1 VGLIAATATGASPY
15 TGRRRRAGRRHG
27 LLPAPRRVDHH
38 RRMQQ
43 SAALLRVPAAGV
55 PRSEPDHAATLPA
68 PRARVLL
75 SVLSFDPCV
84 SQLYK
89 VLCFAG
95 WLSRRATIEVS
106 DCKRQMPGTAV
117 SRGR

>member
-1 VGLIAATATGASPY
+1 
-15 TGRRRRAGRRHG
+15 
-27 LLPAPRRVDHH
+27 
-38 RRMQQ
+38 
-43 SAALLRVPAAGV
+43 
-55 PRSEPDHAATLPA
+55 
-68 PRARVLL
+68 VLL

-95 WLSRRATIEVS
+95 WLSRRATIEVF